1 MRPLSREYMTI
12 GDLVISGR
20 DDEAGVSIVLGD
32 LDGAAGS
39 PAPTLATTQRSLG
52 HGVWTGGSYLGGR
65 SIAVSGWIH
74 GDDPEAAA
82 AGRDRLKSAITLDR
96 TDLVLV
102 DGKDRRSTTVRRDG
116 EVIVTRI
123 TDRTFSWSAQVIAED
138 PRWYGEWQERSTGVP
153 TSTGGLA
160 VPFTV
165 PVVIAS
171 TVTSGEV
178 SLINAGTI
186 AAPVTVRFDG
196 PLTGPSVRHTR
207 TGRTVALSSALELAE
222 GEHLIVQMDTR
233 QVLAQG
239 TASRS
244 RLLTRREWSE
254 ALPGENTWA
263 FTTAT
268 AGPGARMTV
277 TTRSAW
283 E

>member
-1 MRPLSREYMTI
+1 MRPLSREYVTI

-39 PAPTLATTQRSLG
+39 PAPTLAATQRALG
-52 HGVWTGGSYLGGR
+52 HGVWTGGSFLGGR

-74 GDDPEAAA
+74 GDDPDAAA

-96 TDLVLV
+96 TELVLV
-102 DGKDRRSTTVRRDG
+102 DGTDRRTSTVRRDG
-116 EVIVTRI
+116 EVIITRI

-138 PRWYGEWQERSTGVP
+138 PRWYGAEQERSTEVA
-153 TSTGGLA
+153 SSSGGLA

-165 PVVIAS
+165 PFTIAS
-171 TVTSGEV
+171 TVSSGEV
-178 SLINAGTI
+178 SLTNDGTI

-196 PLTGPSVRHTR
+196 PLTGPSVRHAQTD
-207 TGRTVALSSALELAE
+207 RTVALSSALSLAE
-222 GEHLIVQMDTR
+222 GEHLVVQMDDR

-254 ALPGENTWA
+254 ALPGRNTWV
-263 FTTAT
+263 FGTAT